1 MSDWKKQRLKNLF
14 ERLEQ
19 GEDVSVRD
27 LKNALTK
34 SEYEAYE
41 QMLEQYQQ
49 VKSFANN
56 ASNGYDEWLKKGLF
70 HYHKAD
76 SGRFNK
82 LDSKKFFNKAEA
94 CFERA
99 IEHLQQDI
107 YEDGTV
113 QLAYDRVLDFSANG
127 SISLDP
133 IGMPRKIS
141 SRSFDNISSVSSG
154 GRVKKKKRDFKMDIV
169 KMSLANFHNRQEH
182 ELRKGAKGSVE
193 DGVEDSAQ
201 IAKLLEGLRVKI
213 RGKGK

>member
-1 MSDWKKQRLKNLF
+1 MSDWKKQRLENLL

-19 GEDVSVRD
+19 GCEVSLRD
-27 LKNALTK
+27 LKNAITAD
-34 SEYEAYE
+34 EYEDYK
-41 QMLEQYQQ
+41 QMLEQQKQ
-49 VKSFANN
+49 VKNFS
-56 ASNGYDEWLKKGLF
+56 SNGSTEYDKWLKKGLF

-82 LDSKKFFNKAEA
+82 LDSKTFFNKAEA

-133 IGMPRKIS
+133 IGMPRRIS
-141 SRSFDNISSVSSG
+141 SRSLDNIAHVSNG
-154 GRVKKKKRDFKMDIV
+154 VRVKKKKRDFKMDII
-169 KMSLANFHNRQEH
+169 KLSLANFHKRDEQEM
-182 ELRKGAKGSVE
+182 KKGSK
-193 DGVEDSAQ
+193 GVVQRGAADEQKVAD
-201 IAKLLEGLRVKI
+201 LLKGLRAKI
-213 RGKGK
+213 KGKGK

>member
-1 MSDWKKQRLKNLF
+1 MTDWKKQRLENLL

-19 GEDVSVRD
+19 GNEVSLRD
-27 LKNALTK
+27 LKNALTAD
-34 SEYEAYE
+34 EYEDYK
-41 QMLEQYQQ
+41 QMLEQQKQ
-49 VKSFANN
+49 VKNFA
-56 ASNGYDEWLKKGLF
+56 SHGSTEYDKWLKKGLF

-99 IEHLQQDI
+99 IEQLQQDI

-113 QLAYDRVLDFSANG
+113 QLAYDRVLDFSENG

-141 SRSFDNISSVSSG
+141 SRSLDNIGQVSSG
-154 GRVKKKKRDFKMDIV
+154 GRVKKKKRDFKMDII
-169 KMSLANFHNRQEH
+169 KLSLANFHMRDEH
-182 ELRKGAKGSVE
+182 EIKKGSK
-193 DGVEDSAQ
+193 GVVQRGVADDQKMDA
-201 IAKLLEGLRVKI
+201 LLKGLMAKI